1 MGGMGFYSQKVD
13 TIARKTGRSTPL
25 SLSLSHSLSLS
36 VSLSLSLSLSHS
48 IFALSPF
55 LSDCALSQIL
65 FFSRDFSATPQK
77 KNSSHEV

>member
-36 VSLSLSLSLSHS
+36 VSLSLSLSHS

-77 KNSSHEV
+77 KKNSSHEV